1 MDNTPALTPAFVQ
14 ACHALLGPKGV
25 VDDPAELDR
34 HGTDFWKHYK
44 GVSTLLLRPADTA
57 EVAGAVRLAAEHKVP
72 VVPQAGN
79 TGLVGGG
86 IPDQTGRMAI
96 LSLAR
101 LEKIRSVDPAGDVMV
116 AEAGCT
122 LAAVQE
128 AARGADRL
136 FPLSLGSEGTARI
149 GGNLATNAG
158 GINVI
163 RYGMARDLVL
173 GLEVVLADGRVWEG
187 LRTLRK
193 DNTGY
198 DLKQLFLGS
207 EGTLGVITAA
217 ALKLYPPPRERVAFF
232 AAVPSPAAAVE
243 LLASARGRFGE
254 LVSAFELLAAACVD
268 AAVAHVPGNRFPLES
283 TGPWYVLG
291 EIGWSLSEGLE
302 GAADEWLVEQI
313 EAGLVTDATRT
324 QNDAQRAGFWRMRE
338 SVSEGMTKLG
348 GPVARND
355 ISVPVARIPELIERG
370 LALTAAEF
378 PGARLTPF
386 GHVGDGN
393 LHFNFVL
400 PADTPDVAGARARVQ
415 TAVFDLVRDLGGSI
429 SAEHGIGRAKRG
441 ELHARKPELDIE
453 LMRRL
458 KAALDPGDILNPGVI
473 V

>member
-1 MDNTPALTPAFVQ
+1 MPPI
-14 ACHALLGPKGV
+14 
-25 VDDPAELDR
+25 R
-34 HGTDFWKHYK
+34 
-44 GVSTLLLRPADTA
+44 
-57 EVAGAVRLAAEHKVP
+57 AVPWLP
-72 VVPQAGN
+72 
-79 TGLVGGG
+79 
-86 IPDQTGRMAI
+86 M

-101 LEKIRSVDPAGDVMV
+101 LDKIRSVDPAGDVLV

-122 LAAVQE
+122 LSAVQD
-128 AARGADRL
+128 AARAVDRL

-163 RYGMARDLVL
+163 RYGMARDLAL

-198 DLKQLFLGS
+198 DLKQVFLGS

-217 ALKLYPPPRERVAFF
+217 ALKLFPAPRERVAFF

-243 LLASARGRFGE
+243 LLAGARGRFGE
-254 LVSAFELLAAACVD
+254 LVSAFELLAAPCVD
-268 AAVAHVPGNRFPLES
+268 ASIANTPGLRFPLES

-302 GAADEWLVEQI
+302 TAADEWLVEQI
-313 EAGLVTDATRT
+313 EAGLMTDATRT
-324 QNDAQRAGFWRMRE
+324 QNDAQRVAFWRMRE

-355 ISVPVARIPELIERG
+355 VSVPVARVPELIERG
-370 LALTAAEF
+370 QALAAREF
-378 PGARLTPF
+378 PGAVLTPF

-400 PADTPDVAGARARVQ
+400 PADTADVQAARARVQ
-415 TAVFDLVRDLGGSI
+415 TAVFDLVQDLGGSI
-429 SAEHGIGRAKRG
+429 SAEHGIGRSKRG
-441 ELHARKPELDIE
+441 ELHARKPALDIE

-458 KAALDPGDILNPGVI
+458 KAALDPDDILNPGVI

>member
-1 MDNTPALTPAFVQ
+1 
-14 ACHALLGPKGV
+14 

-72 VVPQAGN
+72 LVPQAGN

-101 LEKIRSVDPAGDVMV
+101 LDKIRSVDPAGDVMV

-128 AARGADRL
+128 APRAGRPAVPLEPRQRGHGADRRQPRHQRRRHQRD
-136 FPLSLGSEGTARI
+136 PLRHGARPR
-149 GGNLATNAG
+149 ARAG
-158 GINVI
+158 GGAG
-163 RYGMARDLVL
+163 RRAGL
-173 GLEVVLADGRVWEG
+173 GRAPDAPEG
-187 LRTLRK
+187 QHRLRPEAALP
-193 DNTGY
+193 G
-198 DLKQLFLGS
+198 L

-324 QNDAQRAGFWRMRE
+324 QNDAQRASFWRMRE

-355 ISVPVARIPELIERG
+355 VSVPVARIPELIERG
-370 LALTAAEF
+370 QALTRASS
-378 PGARLTPF
+378 
-386 GHVGDGN
+386 
-393 LHFNFVL
+393 
-400 PADTPDVAGARARVQ
+400 RARGSPPSATSA
-415 TAVFDLVRDLGGSI
+415 TATCTSTSSCRPTRPTWRARGPACRRPCSTSCGI
-429 SAEHGIGRAKRG
+429 WAARSAPSTASAGRSGASCTR
-441 ELHARKPELDIE
+441 ASPRSTSS
-453 LMRRL
+453 
-458 KAALDPGDILNPGVI
+458 
-473 V
+473 